1 MAIITLS
8 RQLGAGGAEIAAGVA
23 KALGLSVIDREA
35 IDRAA
40 MEAGVPEIA
49 LHELGYEGRRG
60 LVQRILDALKAS
72 PATPSYDEMQRQDVL
87 APLTMPRGFFTPA
100 RPLLSAAMEE
110 YVRMVGMVV
119 LNMAKE
125 GSVLIIGQGS
135 QVLLGQ
141 RPETLHLQ
149 VVAPLGSRVEKLMR
163 VEGITR
169 QEATKRLV
177 ASDQARA
184 EYLRRYHSVNW
195 LDPHLYDLV
204 INTGRTSIQTAIQ
217 LVVLAQLQRV
227 MPAGELT
234 NAGQQTVP
242 APLAR
247 AGVPVPPETDKGSR
261 RSGGTECQTSN

>member
-119 LNMAKE
+119 LNMAKV
-125 GSVLIIGQGS
+125 GRVLI
-135 QVLLGQ
+135 
-141 RPETLHLQ
+141 
-149 VVAPLGSRVEKLMR
+149 VAPLGSRVEKLMR

-247 AGVPVPPETDKGSR
+247 DGVPVPPETDKGSR
-261 RSGGTECQTSN
+261 SSGGTECQTSN